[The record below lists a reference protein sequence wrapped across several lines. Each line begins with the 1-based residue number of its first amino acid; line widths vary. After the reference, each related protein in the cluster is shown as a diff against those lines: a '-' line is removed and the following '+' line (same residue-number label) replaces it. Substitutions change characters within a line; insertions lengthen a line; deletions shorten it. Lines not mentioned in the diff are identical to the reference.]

1 MRVLCSRSNPGAP
14 LFGVVMLLLAA
25 CSDDSSSDPRD
36 ASVEA
41 GADAEAGVDGSAG
54 ASGSA
59 GKSGN
64 DGAAGAAGST
74 STLCPW
80 QQPKGG
86 DSPFL
91 VEGTTALS
99 EGDVALVMPSSTLGD
114 LDESCGGRFVAAR
127 APIVPLASGGG
138 TFSLSIPAP
147 PPPGASE
154 VAEAWPE
161 EYQKSPHVVSGMLVA
176 LKPGSPDHLDSND
189 LGASVAFVALDL
201 VVYAYTAVPAGDALF
216 ASWLYGPLTPGH
228 HLVALTE
235 KLTADQLQTCLMATT
250 PDPNCICWYSTPDS
264 TAGYGY
270 CSIAERSA
278 IPNGTS
284 IAIDV
289 PYSGTNLYSL

>member
-1 MRVLCSRSNPGAP
+1 MT
-14 LFGVVMLLLAA
+14 LLHAA
-25 CSDDSSSDPRD
+25 CSDDASSDPRD

-41 GADAEAGVDGSAG
+41 SAEAGTEAGVDGNAG

-59 GKSGN
+59 GTPGT
-64 DGAAGAAGST
+64 DGAAGAAGNGAG
-74 STLCPW
+74 LCPW

-86 DSPFL
+86 DSPLL

-99 EGDVALVMPSSTLGD
+99 QGDVALLILSGTRHG
-114 LDESCGGRFVAAR
+114 LDESCAGRFVAAR
-127 APIVPLASGGG
+127 VPIVPLASGGG

-147 PPPGASE
+147 PPPGANE

-161 EYQKSPHVVSGMLVA
+161 EYAKSPRVVSGQLVA
-176 LKPGSPDHLDSND
+176 LKPGAPDQLDPND
-189 LGASVAFVALDL
+189 PGAAVAFVALDL

-235 KLTADQLQTCLMATT
+235 KLTDAELKACVTVTT

-270 CSIAERSA
+270 CSVAERSV

-284 IAIDV
+284 IAIDI
-289 PYSGTNLYSL
+289 PYSGSNLYTL